1 MFYDNSILSGT
12 KMHTGMETYN
22 TLFYD
27 NSILSGTKIAVTQR
41 RPLRKFYDNSIL
53 SGTKITAETSYHKS
67 SFTITQ
73 FFQVLK
79 SVLRLLKSSTVLR

>member
-27 NSILSGTKIAVTQR
+27 NSILSGTKI
-41 RPLRKFYDNSIL
+41 LCIL
-53 SGTKITAETSYHKS
+53 VLSLLC
-67 SFTITQ
+67 FTITQ

-79 SVLRLLKSSTVLR
+79 YLLAYSFVTCVLR

>member
-27 NSILSGTKIAVTQR
+27 NSILSGTKIA
-41 RPLRKFYDNSIL
+41 
-53 SGTKITAETSYHKS
+53 
-67 SFTITQ
+67 
-73 FFQVLK
+73 
-79 SVLRLLKSSTVLR
+79 RLEWLQGQ

>member
-53 SGTKITAETSYHKS
+53 SGTKILCILVLSLLC
-67 SFTITQ
+67 FTITQ

-79 SVLRLLKSSTVLR
+79 